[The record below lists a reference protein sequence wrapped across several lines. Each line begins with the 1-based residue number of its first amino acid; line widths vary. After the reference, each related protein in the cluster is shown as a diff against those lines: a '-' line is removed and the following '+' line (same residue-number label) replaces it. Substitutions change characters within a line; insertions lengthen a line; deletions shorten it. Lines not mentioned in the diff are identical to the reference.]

1 MTEPYELTA
10 TEASMQMDA
19 DELTAE
25 TLVESC
31 IERIEARESVWR
43 AWKHFEADAA
53 RTQAKSL
60 DRGPRKGGLHGIPF
74 GVKDII
80 DTAKIHKRHLSQI

>member
-31 IERIEARESVWR
+31 IERIAARENVVR

-53 RTQAKSL
+53 R
-60 DRGPRKGGLHGIPF
+60 
-74 GVKDII
+74 
-80 DTAKIHKRHLSQI
+80 KIT